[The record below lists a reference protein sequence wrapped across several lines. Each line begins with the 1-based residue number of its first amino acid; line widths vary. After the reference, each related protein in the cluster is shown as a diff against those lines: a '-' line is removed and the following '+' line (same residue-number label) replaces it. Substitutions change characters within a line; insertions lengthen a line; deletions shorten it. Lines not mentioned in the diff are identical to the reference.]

1 MLYKYE
7 IWYNLQTTMQETII
21 IKENKYFSLAQLM
34 EVDCSIGINL
44 KQERDTRY
52 FLFVNLLESFLSF
65 FQPLFLFQQ
74 YIPCPS
80 KRNAIAFQKR
90 RRKIELSRR
99 GVSSADRRMT
109 AYLKFKGDLQ
119 AIVKLETGKVT

>member
-1 MLYKYE
+1 M
-7 IWYNLQTTMQETII
+7 II
-21 IKENKYFSLAQLM
+21 LKENKYYSMAQSM

-52 FLFVNLLESFLSF
+52 FFVRQFARIAFIVFSTFVF
-65 FQPLFLFQQ
+65 VPT
-74 YIPCPS
+74 YIPRSS

-90 RRKIELSRR
+90 CRKIELSRR